1 MMATEASPK
10 NIVVAPPIAESEQ
23 SQESAATEDVS
34 ANPFT
39 VKDGIEVERT
49 ATPLLDAADVAVTS
63 ADVSVNGGSDSEAV
77 KSKGTVEGH
86 VRTSSTVKKPIS
98 FKAVSVNKTFLAAKG
113 ATGPAP
119 PKAGDK
125 GTISSTT
132 SSATASATLVSKPR
146 LVAKSGNNLISA
158 SRTAAAGAGSKSGAA
173 PDASAVWNKNRPAPI
188 PEPKRVTD
196 EELAQKY
203 GIHLATR
210 LQSDDPGRQA
220 NWADIDD
227 DDDDWAPQSIEW
239 SDGTKISMPQQVEDL
254 VPELPKPATPI
265 AVNEV
270 EKTASPSL
278 PVASTMKLGS
288 MAGGTGRG
296 LVLKG
301 ASEKPTLV
309 AKPPA
314 LPVPAK
320 SPWAPLPPMDKVAP
334 IVTDIPSQ
342 PQQVPRFGTRDPH
355 GFDGMP
361 SPAKEIAADDFSR
374 SWRDG
379 NAGASKELYNS
390 QSGRYEPVNDGR
402 RGSRNEPHPRQLAL
416 LQRHQETQGPAE
428 PSAAFQTHRANL
440 QDPSYGRRRA
450 SSNVSGGSGNYAR
463 RLSRGQESYPPQDTF
478 GARRGSLVAVSDEP
492 LHSPSGHPSQR
503 ANQQQQ
509 WQSRASPVVSHAS
522 PASALAQPAVSSTPG
537 IPLEDEVEL
546 QKKIM
551 RESRELARKRRL
563 DEEAREEAERKERI
577 RLKLEAMGPPP
588 ESKKPKKDT
597 PKDEKATPIQI
608 QAREPATKSTVP
620 PKLPIGESTGEVKQY
635 GMMKVHPPEPVK
647 AAAAPIVEP
656 LSKEKAGDEVN
667 INGIIPE
674 VSSRGSLDA
683 QVPPTQPQSWHS
695 SQNAAPDRGFPP
707 WSNPASHPAQG
718 RSVWG
723 PPSNDRTL
731 GNGTFNPELS
741 VQSSQI
747 APVGPGPI
755 GPPTSSRTNGQFQ
768 GRGRDHYAQ
777 RPAPIAPPS
786 RHQEHR
792 PAMASGWTSGNIQSR
807 LAEDDARILAEQEIA
822 QASRSDDVVAPIKD
836 TWRQV
841 TLSSDGQRQEANI
854 PSHPI
859 VPGASPSGP
868 PTWSD
873 YSVRPRHDETSQY
886 QPMEQGALWP
896 QGHANET
903 PSTSTSGA
911 LPPSRG
917 SRFFPQVREL
927 PRDAMAE
934 ERQYARPGSPSPP
947 PPTMAG
953 HPAYDGDVA
962 RPHVSLPRPPP
973 VVKLPP
979 APVLA
984 PIAPPK
990 PASFAAAAA
999 AAGPTGPI
1007 STSPL
1012 LPRSQA
1018 INTQTA
1024 NQKSQ
1029 SPAAGGWQDKIN
1041 SLMGRRT
1048 SPPKSHALA
1057 VDSSSKHALDQ
1068 SISQIPAATVSLPG
1082 IPAALDE
1089 YNMYE
1094 TKPMAEEC
1102 FEEQEMGYVPTV
1114 KVPNK
1119 APDAAFFLAAPQ
1131 VKPLPRKFVVSDVT
1145 SANSLNFSPQLNNE
1159 GEIVLILLPGM
1170 EANKRVTIAHKS
1182 EPRQKSNPR
1191 RSGQGRGNSQR
1202 HGPSPHNRG
1211 GRSRDTSSTFPAA
1224 STEQGSP
1231 STTQGTSTPNRGRG
1245 RGGLGNNWAH
1255 RSTTTPPNAIN
1266 V

>member
-1 MMATEASPK
+1 MATEASPK

-23 SQESAATEDVS
+23 SHASAATQDVS
-34 ANPFT
+34 VNPAT
-39 VKDGIEVERT
+39 VKDGIEDSRT
-49 ATPLLDAADVAVTS
+49 ATPILDAADVAVTS

-77 KSKGTVEGH
+77 KSKGTIEGH

-113 ATGPAP
+113 ATGPTP
-119 PKAGDK
+119 PKPGDK
-125 GTISSTT
+125 GTGSSTA
-132 SSATASATLVSKPR
+132 SSATTSASLVSKPR
-146 LVAKSGNNLISA
+146 LVAKSGSNLIST
-158 SRTAAAGAGSKSGAA
+158 SRAAVTGAGGKSGSA

-196 EELAQKY
+196 EELAEKY

-239 SDGTKISMPQQVEDL
+239 SDGTKISMPQQVEDI
-254 VPELPKPATPI
+254 VPELPKPEPLI
-265 AVNEV
+265 PVNDTD
-270 EKTASPSL
+270 KAASPSI
-278 PVASTMKLGS
+278 PVASTMKLGA

-334 IVTDIPSQ
+334 IVTDAPSQ
-342 PQQVPRFGTRDPH
+342 SQQASRFSSRDPH

-416 LQRHQETQGPAE
+416 LQRHHETQGPAE

-450 SSNVSGGSGNYAR
+450 SSNASGGSGNYGR
-463 RLSRGQESYPPQDTF
+463 RLSRGQEGYPPMDTL

-492 LHSPSGHPSQR
+492 SPRLHSPSGHPGQR
-503 ANQQQQ
+503 PNQQQQ

-597 PKDEKATPIQI
+597 PKEDKATPIQI
-608 QAREPATKSTVP
+608 QSREP
-620 PKLPIGESTGEVKQY
+620 PKLPASESTGEVKQY

-647 AAAAPIVEP
+647 APSTATIEP
-656 LSKEKAGDEVN
+656 LSKEKASDEVH
-667 INGIIPE
+667 INGTIPE
-674 VSSRGSLDA
+674 VSSRSGLDA
-683 QVPPTQPQSWHS
+683 HAPPTQPQSWHS
-695 SQNAAPDRGFPP
+695 NQTPAPDRGFPP

-718 RSVWG
+718 RNVWG
-723 PPSNDRTL
+723 PPTNDRTL

-747 APVGPGPI
+747 AQVGPGPI
-755 GPPTSSRTNGQFQ
+755 GPPNTNRANGQFQ

-777 RPAPIAPPS
+777 RPAPIAPPTKN
-786 RHQEHR
+786 QEHR

-822 QASRSDDVVAPIKD
+822 QASRPDDVVAPIKD
-836 TWRQV
+836 AWRQV
-841 TLSSDGQRQEANI
+841 TLSSDGQRTEANI
-854 PSHPI
+854 PSNSI
-859 VPGASPSGP
+859 VPGASPGGA

-873 YSVRPRHDETSQY
+873 YSVRPRHDETSTY
-886 QPMEQGALWP
+886 PTMEQGPLWP

-903 PSTSTSGA
+903 SSTSTSGA

-927 PRDAMAE
+927 PRDTLVE

-999 AAGPTGPI
+999 AGPI

-1012 LPRSQA
+1012 LPRAQVT
-1018 INTQTA
+1018 NTQTT
-1024 NQKSQ
+1024 NTKSQ
-1029 SPAAGGWQDKIN
+1029 SSAAGGWQDKIN

-1057 VDSSSKHALDQ
+1057 VDSSSKHALDH
-1068 SISQIPAATVSLPG
+1068 SMTQIPAATVSLPG
-1082 IPAALDE
+1082 IPLALDE
-1089 YNMYE
+1089 GDMYE

-1119 APDAAFFLAAPQ
+1119 APDAAYFLAAPQ
-1131 VKPLPRKFVVSDVT
+1131 VKPLPRKFVVADVT
-1145 SANSLNFSPQLNNE
+1145 SANSLSFSPLLNND
-1159 GEIVLILLPGM
+1159 GETVLILLPGM

-1191 RSGQGRGNSQR
+1191 RSGQGRGSSQR
-1202 HGPSPHNRG
+1202 HGPSPHPRG
-1211 GRSRDTSSTFPAA
+1211 GRPREASTTFPAA
-1224 STEQGSP
+1224 ATEQGSP
-1231 STTQGTSTPNRGRG
+1231 STNPGASTPHRGRG
-1245 RGGLGNNWAH
+1245 RGGLGNNWAN

>member
-1 MMATEASPK
+1 MATEASPK

-23 SQESAATEDVS
+23 SPASAATQDVS
-34 ANPFT
+34 ANPAAI
-39 VKDGIEVERT
+39 KDGIEVERT
-49 ATPLLDAADVAVTS
+49 ATPILDAADVAVTS

-77 KSKGTVEGH
+77 KSKGTAEGH

-113 ATGPAP
+113 AAGPTP
-119 PKAGDK
+119 PKPGDK
-125 GTISSTT
+125 GTVSSTT
-132 SSATASATLVSKPR
+132 SSATTSATLVSKPR
-146 LVAKSGNNLISA
+146 LVAKSGNNLIST
-158 SRTAAAGAGSKSGAA
+158 SRAAATGAGSISGAA
-173 PDASAVWNKNRPAPI
+173 PDGSAVWNKNRPAPT

-239 SDGTKISMPQQVEDL
+239 SDGTKISMPQQVEDV
-254 VPELPKPATPI
+254 VPELPKPAPPT
-265 AVNEV
+265 AVTDTD
-270 EKTASPSL
+270 KTTSPSL
-278 PVASTMKLGS
+278 PLASTMKLGA

-342 PQQVPRFGTRDPH
+342 SQQAPRFGNRDPH

-379 NAGASKELYNS
+379 STGASKELYNS

-402 RGSRNEPHPRQLAL
+402 RGSRNEANPRQLAL
-416 LQRHQETQGPAE
+416 LQRHHEAQGGPAE
-428 PSAAFQTHRANL
+428 PSAAFQTHRSNL

-450 SSNVSGGSGNYAR
+450 SSNVSGGSGNYGR
-463 RLSRGQESYPPQDTF
+463 RLSRGQESYPPPDTL

-492 LHSPSGHPSQR
+492 SPSLHSPSGHPSQR
-503 ANQQQQ
+503 PNQQQ

-522 PASALAQPAVSSTPG
+522 PASALAQPVVPSAPG

-597 PKDEKATPIQI
+597 PKEEKATPVQI
-608 QAREPATKSTVP
+608 QAREPAPKSMVP
-620 PKLPIGESTGEVKQY
+620 PKLPVSESTGEVKQY
-635 GMMKVHPPEPVK
+635 GVMKVHPPEPVK
-647 AAAAPIVEP
+647 PTTAATVEP
-656 LSKEKAGDEVN
+656 SSKEKAGGEVN
-667 INGIIPE
+667 INDIISEAP
-674 VSSRGSLDA
+674 SRGGLEA
-683 QVPPTQPQSWHS
+683 QSPPTQPQSWHS
-695 SQNAAPDRGFPP
+695 SQNSAPDRGFPP

-718 RSVWG
+718 RNVWG
-723 PPSNDRTL
+723 PPTNDRTL

-747 APVGPGPI
+747 AQVSPGPI
-755 GPPTSSRTNGQFQ
+755 GPPTNNRANGQFQ

-822 QASRSDDVVAPIKD
+822 QASRSDDLVAPIKD

-841 TLSSDGQRQEANI
+841 TISSDGQRTETNI
-854 PSHPI
+854 PSHSI
-859 VPGASPSGP
+859 VPGPPPSGAT
-868 PTWSD
+868 TWSD
-873 YSVRPRHDETSQY
+873 YSVRPRHDEASQY

-896 QGHANET
+896 QGHSNET
-903 PSTSTSGA
+903 PSASAAGT

-917 SRFFPQVREL
+917 SRFFPQVRES
-927 PRDAMAE
+927 PRDAQVE
-934 ERQYARPGSPSPP
+934 ERQYTRPGSPSPP

-953 HPAYDGDVA
+953 HPVYDGDVA

-990 PASFAAAAA
+990 PTSFAAAAA
-999 AAGPTGPI
+999 GPI

-1018 INTQTA
+1018 INAQTT
-1024 NQKSQ
+1024 NPKSQ
-1029 SPAAGGWQDKIN
+1029 SSAAGGWQDKIN

-1068 SISQIPAATVSLPG
+1068 SISQVPAATVSLPG
-1082 IPAALDE
+1082 ITAALDE
-1089 YNMYE
+1089 ENMYE

-1119 APDAAFFLAAPQ
+1119 APDAAYYLAAPQ
-1131 VKPLPRKFVVSDVT
+1131 VKPLPRKFAVSDVT
-1145 SANSLNFSPQLNNE
+1145 SANSLNFSPQLNND

-1170 EANKRVTIAHKS
+1170 EANKRVTMAHKS

-1202 HGPSPHNRG
+1202 HGPSPNNRG
-1211 GRSRDTSSTFPAA
+1211 GRARDTSSTFPAT
-1224 STEQGSP
+1224 STDQGSP
-1231 STTQGTSTPNRGRG
+1231 STNQATSTSHRGRG

>member
-1 MMATEASPK
+1 
-10 NIVVAPPIAESEQ
+10 
-23 SQESAATEDVS
+23 
-34 ANPFT
+34 
-39 VKDGIEVERT
+39 
-49 ATPLLDAADVAVTS
+49 
-63 ADVSVNGGSDSEAV
+63 
-77 KSKGTVEGH
+77 
-86 VRTSSTVKKPIS
+86 
-98 FKAVSVNKTFLAAKG
+98 
-113 ATGPAP
+113 
-119 PKAGDK
+119 
-125 GTISSTT
+125 
-132 SSATASATLVSKPR
+132 
-146 LVAKSGNNLISA
+146 
-158 SRTAAAGAGSKSGAA
+158 
-173 PDASAVWNKNRPAPI
+173 
-188 PEPKRVTD
+188 
-196 EELAQKY
+196 
-203 GIHLATR
+203 
-210 LQSDDPGRQA
+210 
-220 NWADIDD
+220 
-227 DDDDWAPQSIEW
+227 
-239 SDGTKISMPQQVEDL
+239 MPQQVEDL
-254 VPELPKPATPI
+254 VPELPKPAPPPVVT
-265 AVNEV
+265 ETD
-270 EKTASPSL
+270 KTSLPSL
-278 PVASTMKLGS
+278 PVASTMKLGA

-320 SPWAPLPPMDKVAP
+320 SPWAPLPPVDKVAP

-342 PQQVPRFGTRDPH
+342 PQQAPRFGTRDPH

-374 SWRDG
+374 SWREG

-416 LQRHQETQGPAE
+416 LQRHHETQGPAE

-450 SSNVSGGSGNYAR
+450 SSNVSGGSGNYGR
-463 RLSRGQESYPPQDTF
+463 RLSRGQESYPPQDTL
-478 GARRGSLVAVSDEP
+478 GARRGSLVAVSDELSP
-492 LHSPSGHPSQR
+492 SLQSPSGHPSQR
-503 ANQQQQ
+503 QNQQQQ

-522 PASALAQPAVSSTPG
+522 PAPASAQPAVPSAPG

-588 ESKKPKKDT
+588 ETKKPKKDT
-597 PKDEKATPIQI
+597 PKEEKATPIQI
-608 QAREPATKSTVP
+608 QGREPTVKSTVL

-647 AAAAPIVEP
+647 AAPAATIEQP
-656 LSKEKAGDEVN
+656 SDEAH
-667 INGIIPE
+667 INGIISDIP
-674 VSSRGSLDA
+674 SRGPEA
-683 QVPPTQPQSWHS
+683 QVAPPTQPQSWHS
-695 SQNAAPDRGFPP
+695 SQNSAPDRGFPP

-718 RSVWG
+718 RNVWG
-723 PPSNDRTL
+723 PPTNDRTL

-747 APVGPGPI
+747 PQVSPGPI
-755 GPPTSSRTNGQFQ
+755 GPPTNNRANGQFQ

-792 PAMASGWTSGNIQSR
+792 PAMTSGWTSGNIQSR
-807 LAEDDARILAEQEIA
+807 LAEDDARILAEQENA
-822 QASRSDDVVAPIKD
+822 QVSRSEDIVTPIKD

-841 TLSSDGQRQEANI
+841 ALSSDGQRTEANI

-859 VPGASPSGP
+859 VSGSSPSGA

-896 QGHANET
+896 QGHTNEA
-903 PSTSTSGA
+903 PSTSASGV

-917 SRFFPQVREL
+917 SRFFPQVRDL
-927 PRDAMAE
+927 PRDALVE
-934 ERQYARPGSPSPP
+934 ERQYTRPGSPSPP

-953 HPAYDGDVA
+953 HPVYDGDVA

-999 AAGPTGPI
+999 AASAGPAGPML
-1007 STSPL
+1007 TSPL

-1018 INTQTA
+1018 INAQA
-1024 NQKSQ
+1024 SNQKLQ
-1029 SPAAGGWQDKIN
+1029 SSAAGGWQDKIN

-1082 IPAALDE
+1082 IPVASDE
-1089 YNMYE
+1089 ENMYE

-1145 SANSLNFSPQLNNE
+1145 SANSLSFSPQLNND
-1159 GEIVLILLPGM
+1159 GEVVLILLPGM
-1170 EANKRVTIAHKS
+1170 ETNKRVTIAHKS

-1211 GRSRDTSSTFPAA
+1211 GRSRDTSSTFPAT
-1224 STEQGSP
+1224 STDQGSP
-1231 STTQGTSTPNRGRG
+1231 STTQGTSTPHRGRG
-1245 RGGLGNNWAH
+1245 RGALGNNWAH
-1255 RSTTTPPNAIN
+1255 RSNTTPPNPIN

>member
-23 SQESAATEDVS
+23 SHASAATQDVS
-34 ANPFT
+34 ANPPT

-49 ATPLLDAADVAVTS
+49 ATPILDAADVAVTS

-77 KSKGTVEGH
+77 KSKSTVEGH

-113 ATGPAP
+113 ATGPIP
-119 PKAGDK
+119 PKSGDK
-125 GTISSTT
+125 GAGSSAT
-132 SSATASATLVSKPR
+132 SSATASATLISKPR
-146 LVAKSGNNLISA
+146 LVAKSGNNLIST
-158 SRTAAAGAGSKSGAA
+158 SRTAATGAGSKSGAA
-173 PDASAVWNKNRPAPI
+173 PDASAVWNKNRPAPT

-239 SDGTKISMPQQVEDL
+239 SDGTKISMPQQVDDL
-254 VPELPKPATPI
+254 VPELPKPAPPI
-265 AVNEV
+265 AVNDT

-301 ASEKPTLV
+301 ASDKPTLV

-314 LPVPAK
+314 LPTPAK
-320 SPWAPLPPMDKVAP
+320 SPWAPLPPMDKAAP

-342 PQQVPRFGTRDPH
+342 SQQAPRFGSRDPH

-402 RGSRNEPHPRQLAL
+402 RGSRNEAHPRQLAL
-416 LQRHQETQGPAE
+416 LQRHHETQGPAE

-450 SSNVSGGSGNYAR
+450 SSNVSGGSGNYGR
-463 RLSRGQESYPPQDTF
+463 RLSRGQESYPPQDTL

-492 LHSPSGHPSQR
+492 LHSPSSHPSQR
-503 ANQQQQ
+503 PNQQQQ

-522 PASALAQPAVSSTPG
+522 PASVLAQPAVSSTPG

-588 ESKKPKKDT
+588 ETKKPKKDT
-597 PKDEKATPIQI
+597 PKEEKATPIQI
-608 QAREPATKSTVP
+608 QAREPALKSAVP
-620 PKLPIGESTGEVKQY
+620 PKLPASESTGEVKQY

-647 AAAAPIVEP
+647 AAAAATIEP
-656 LSKEKAGDEVN
+656 RSKEKASDEVH

-674 VSSRGSLDA
+674 APSRGGLEA
-683 QVPPTQPQSWHS
+683 QAPPTQPQSWHS
-695 SQNAAPDRGFPP
+695 SQSSAPDRGFPP

-718 RSVWG
+718 RNVWG
-723 PPSNDRTL
+723 PPTNDRTL

-747 APVGPGPI
+747 AQVGPGPI
-755 GPPTSSRTNGQFQ
+755 GPPTNNRANGQFQ

-777 RPAPIAPPS
+777 RPAPIAPPT

-822 QASRSDDVVAPIKD
+822 QASRSDDIVAPIKD

-841 TLSSDGQRQEANI
+841 TLSSDGQRTEANV
-854 PSHPI
+854 PSHSI
-859 VPGASPSGP
+859 VPGSSPSGV

-873 YSVRPRHDETSQY
+873 YSVRPRHDEPSQY
-886 QPMEQGALWP
+886 QPTEQGGLWP

-927 PRDAMAE
+927 PRDALVE
-934 ERQYARPGSPSPP
+934 ERQYSRPGSPSPP

-953 HPAYDGDVA
+953 HPVYDGDVA

-999 AAGPTGPI
+999 AAGPAGPI
-1007 STSPL
+1007 SPL
-1012 LPRSQA
+1012 LPRSQV
-1018 INTQTA
+1018 INTQST
-1024 NQKSQ
+1024 NPKSQ

-1068 SISQIPAATVSLPG
+1068 SISQIPSATVSLPG
-1082 IPAALDE
+1082 VPAASDE
-1089 YNMYE
+1089 ENVYE

-1119 APDAAFFLAAPQ
+1119 APDAAYFLAAPQ

-1145 SANSLNFSPQLNNE
+1145 SANSLNFSPQLNND
-1159 GEIVLILLPGM
+1159 GEIVLVLLPGM

-1202 HGPSPHNRG
+1202 HGPSPHSRG
-1211 GRSRDTSSTFPAA
+1211 GRSRDTSTTFPTA
-1224 STEQGSP
+1224 STDQGSP
-1231 STTQGTSTPNRGRG
+1231 STSQGTSAPHRGRG
-1245 RGGLGNNWAH
+1245 RGGLGNNWAN

>member
-23 SQESAATEDVS
+23 SLSSAATQDVS
-34 ANPFT
+34 ANPPT
-39 VKDGIEVERT
+39 VKDGIEVVRT
-49 ATPLLDAADVAVTS
+49 ATPNLDAVDVAVTS

-77 KSKGTVEGH
+77 KSKSTVEGH
-86 VRTSSTVKKPIS
+86 VRTSSTVRKPIS
-98 FKAVSVNKTFLAAKG
+98 FKAVSVNKTFLATKG
-113 ATGPAP
+113 ATGATP
-119 PKAGDK
+119 PKSGDK
-125 GTISSTT
+125 GASSSATSST
-132 SSATASATLVSKPR
+132 TASATLVSKPR
-146 LVAKSGNNLISA
+146 LVAKSGNNLIST
-158 SRTAAAGAGSKSGAA
+158 SRAAAAGAGSKSGAA
-173 PDASAVWNKNRPAPI
+173 PDASAVWNKNRPAPT

-239 SDGTKISMPQQVEDL
+239 SDGTKISMPQQAED
-254 VPELPKPATPI
+254 VPELPKPAPPPT
-265 AVNEV
+265 AVNDTD
-270 EKTASPSL
+270 KTASPSL

-296 LVLKG
+296 LILKG

-334 IVTDIPSQ
+334 IVTDMPSQ
-342 PQQVPRFGTRDPH
+342 PQQAPRFGSRDPH

-379 NAGASKELYNS
+379 NTGASKELYNS

-402 RGSRNEPHPRQLAL
+402 RGSRNETHPRQLAL
-416 LQRHQETQGPAE
+416 LQRHHETQGPAE
-428 PSAAFQTHRANL
+428 PSAAFQTHRANP

-450 SSNVSGGSGNYAR
+450 SSNVSGGSGNYSR
-463 RLSRGQESYPPQDTF
+463 RLSRGQESYLPQDTL

-503 ANQQQQ
+503 PNQQQQ

-522 PASALAQPAVSSTPG
+522 PALALAQPAVSSTPG

-588 ESKKPKKDT
+588 ETKKPKKDT
-597 PKDEKATPIQI
+597 PKEEKATPIQI
-608 QAREPATKSTVP
+608 QAREPGLKSTVP
-620 PKLPIGESTGEVKQY
+620 PKLPVSESTGEVKQY
-635 GMMKVHPPEPVK
+635 GMMKVHPPESVK
-647 AAAAPIVEP
+647 AAATATIEP
-656 LSKEKAGDEVN
+656 PSKDKASDEVH
-667 INGIIPE
+667 INGGIPE
-674 VSSRGSLDA
+674 VPSRGGVDGQA
-683 QVPPTQPQSWHS
+683 PPTQPQSWHS
-695 SQNAAPDRGFPP
+695 SQNAVPERGFPP

-718 RSVWG
+718 RNVWG
-723 PPSNDRTL
+723 PPTNDRTL

-747 APVGPGPI
+747 AQVGPGPI
-755 GPPTSSRTNGQFQ
+755 GPPTNNRANGQFQ
-768 GRGRDHYAQ
+768 GRGRDNYAQ

-807 LAEDDARILAEQEIA
+807 LAEDDARILAEQEIT
-822 QASRSDDVVAPIKD
+822 QASRPDDVVAPIKD

-841 TLSSDGQRQEANI
+841 TLSSDGQRTEANI

-859 VPGASPSGP
+859 VPGSSPIGA

-886 QPMEQGALWP
+886 QPMEQAGLWP
-896 QGHANET
+896 QGHPNET

-927 PRDAMAE
+927 PRDSMAE

-947 PPTMAG
+947 PPTMVG
-953 HPAYDGDVA
+953 HPVYDGDVA

-999 AAGPTGPI
+999 A
-1007 STSPL
+1007 STSPV
-1012 LPRSQA
+1012 LPRSQV
-1018 INTQTA
+1018 INTQM
-1024 NQKSQ
+1024 NPKSQ
-1029 SPAAGGWQDKIN
+1029 SPAVGGWQDKIN

-1068 SISQIPAATVSLPG
+1068 TINQIPAATVSLPG
-1082 IPAALDE
+1082 IPAALGDE
-1089 YNMYE
+1089 NVYE

-1119 APDAAFFLAAPQ
+1119 APDAAYFLAAPQ

-1145 SANSLNFSPQLNNE
+1145 SANSLNFSPQLNND
-1159 GEIVLILLPGM
+1159 GEIVLVLLPGM

-1211 GRSRDTSSTFPAA
+1211 GRSRDTSSTFLAA
-1224 STEQGSP
+1224 STDQGSP
-1231 STTQGTSTPNRGRG
+1231 STNQGSSTSHRGRG
-1245 RGGLGNNWAH
+1245 RGGLGNNWAS